1 MPFTAF
7 ACILD
12 NGFHLF
18 SPSTAMPQV
27 SVVTCPLTFHV
38 VGYSCETVG
47 NLLECGLLLSSAP
60 TLGFL
65 FWAGELLKQT
75 IVIFQFAFTSI
86 LNTSF
91 TRITLVELQKKPI
104 RLTRHAVQRAIKHE
118 IPPELV
124 EEIIWTGKR
133 QIEGKTKT
141 RYVLRAKGEV
151 WVAICN
157 EDPDEII
164 VITFTKG
171 GGEK

>member
-1 MPFTAF
+1 
-7 ACILD
+7 
-12 NGFHLF
+12 
-18 SPSTAMPQV
+18 
-27 SVVTCPLTFHV
+27 
-38 VGYSCETVG
+38 
-47 NLLECGLLLSSAP
+47 
-60 TLGFL
+60 
-65 FWAGELLKQT
+65 
-75 IVIFQFAFTSI
+75 
-86 LNTSF
+86 
-91 TRITLVELQKKPI
+91 LVELQKKPI
-104 RLTRHAVQRAIKHE
+104 RLTRHAVQRAIKYE

-171 GGEK
+171 GGGEK